1 MRRKA
6 KSKRKPKYI
15 IYKGG
20 ILKLLNE
27 FHYRGVNFGVYQED
41 IGYIDVGYIVTFI
54 VETETGTEIGYTVLA
69 STRIG
74 AETEAKRVYDFLN
87 PKDS

>member
-1 MRRKA
+1 M
-6 KSKRKPKYI
+6 
-15 IYKGG
+15 
-20 ILKLLNE
+20 KLLNE

-41 IGYIDVGYIVTFI
+41 AEYIVSFI
-54 VETETGTEIGYTVLA
+54 VETETGTEIRYTVQA

-74 AETEAKRVYDFLN
+74 AETEAKRAYDFLN